1 MTKLTQVGIPRARP
15 CITVPSMSDTYKLV
29 TLSGDGTGP
38 EVMAEGLKVL
48 DAVSKPLGI
57 AWDVDDIPCGGQ
69 YYLEHGDLDWPAD
82 SPQRCAASDLILL
95 GAVGWPDPKGTGG
108 PVLMR
113 DGKMA
118 GFSPVIGNRMQLN
131 LYANV
136 RPIKLYPGVSHRIHG
151 GHKQVWEPGKVDMVI
166 IRENTEGLYAP
177 TGGKLSPG
185 GRADVAIDT
194 RVITRRASEQVIR
207 HAFELCKKRGEQGR
221 GGAPKDGKLRVTAI
235 IKDNVLHGCQLFRDV
250 FFEIG
255 EEYPDIEKDTAIVDA
270 FTQWLIGQPEY
281 YDVCVTTNMFG
292 DIVTDLAS
300 VLQGGMGMAV
310 GANVGHE
317 HAMFEPIHG
326 SAPRHAGKD
335 KVNPIAMILSVKE
348 GLDWLG
354 ARKSDDALRKAAEA
368 VEAAVVEIL
377 EAGETLTYD
386 LVGNERAST
395 CSEVGAAIAAAAGRR
410 VSA

>member
-1 MTKLTQVGIPRARP
+1 MPYT
-15 CITVPSMSDTYKLV
+15 LV
-29 TLSGDGTGP
+29 TLPGDGTGP
-38 EVMAEGLKVL
+38 EVMAQGMRVL

-57 AWDVDDIPCGGQ
+57 EWQIEEIPCGGQ
-69 YYLEHGDLDWPAD
+69 YYLEHGDLDWPAGSD
-82 SPQRCAASDLILL
+82 QRCAAADLILL
-95 GAVGWPDPKGTGG
+95 GAVGWPDPKGSG

-118 GFSPVIGNRMQLN
+118 GFSPVIGNRTKLN
-131 LYANV
+131 LYANI
-136 RPIKLYPGVSHRIHG
+136 RPVKLYEGVQHRVHG
-151 GHKQVWEPGKVDMVI
+151 AHKQVWEAGQVDMVFL
-166 IRENTEGLYAP
+166 RENTEGLYAP
-177 TGGKLSPG
+177 TGGKLQPG
-185 GRADVAIDT
+185 GKTDVAIDT
-194 RVITRRASEQVIR
+194 RVITRRASEQISR
-207 HAFELCKKRGEQGR
+207 HAFELCRRRGK
-221 GGAPKDGKLRVTAI
+221 GAPKDGKLRVTAI
-235 IKDNVLHGCQLFRDV
+235 VKDNVLHGCQFFRDV

-281 YDVCVTTNMFG
+281 YDVLVTTNMFG

-348 GLDWLG
+348 GMEWL
-354 ARKSDDALRKAAEA
+354 ADRKDDEALRKGADAIEEA
-368 VEAAVVEIL
+368 VIEVLKE
-377 EAGETLTYD
+377 GTTLTYD
-386 LVGNERAST
+386 IVGEGKAAS
-395 CSEVGAAIAAAAGRR
+395 CSVVGEAIANRAASRL
-410 VSA
+410 